1 MDVFFLTAVILSKAK
16 DPCKCVLACSRSGL
30 SREKFSGAVLDRTS
44 LGSFDPFRMAAFT
57 GVRRME
63 AAWAF

>member
-16 DPCKCVLACSRSGL
+16 DPCKCVLACSRPGL
-30 SREKFSGAVLDRTS
+30 SPEKFADTVVDRTS
-44 LGSFDPFRMAAFT
+44 LGSFDPFRMAAFS

>member
-16 DPCKCVLACSRSGL
+16 DPYDGVLAYSRPRL
-30 SREKFSGAVLDRTS
+30 SREKLSEAVVDRTS
-44 LGSFDPFRMAAFT
+44 LGSFDPLRMAAFS

>member
-16 DPCKCVLACSRSGL
+16 DPCKCVLACSRPGL
-30 SREKFSGAVLDRTS
+30 SPEKFADTVVDRSS
-44 LGSFDPFRMAAFT
+44 LGSFDPLRMTAFESAQR
-57 GVRRME
+57 VE

>member
-16 DPCKCVLACSRSGL
+16 DPYDGVLAYSRPRL
-30 SREKFSGAVLDRTS
+30 SREKLSEAVVDRTS
-44 LGSFDPFRMAAFT
+44 LGSFDPFRMAAFS

>member
-16 DPCKCVLACSRSGL
+16 DPCKRVLACSRPGL
-30 SREKFSGAVLDRTS
+30 SREKLSDAVVDRTP
-44 LGSFDPFRMAAFT
+44 LGSFAPLWMT
-57 GVRRME
+57 NEECKYSQE